1 MHGPMNVKFCLY
13 FPFFLADFG
22 GIRYIDDMCVMPLS
36 SGEFR
41 ENQCSESHTLFR
53 GVNEYMSVLST
64 FMYYLGGMQCNRTA
78 CNDVKH
84 L

>member
-1 MHGPMNVKFCLY
+1 MALWTLNSAHTFHFSWLILVEF
-13 FPFFLADFG
+13 D
-22 GIRYIDDMCVMPLS
+22 IDDTCVMPLI

-53 GVNEYMSVLST
+53 GMNECMFVLST
-64 FMYYLGGMQCNRTA
+64 FMYDFGGMQCNRTA